1 MTEGQRI
8 IIHSGVAKVKMDL
21 MEMETLLENAE
32 NALNIRLQLNEKFQS
47 KEQRRN
53 IEKRISLLRY
63 DIRRAQEAIEE
74 GERMLE
80 ADNVPLH
87 IKYPDAFTR
96 GGKQ

>member
-21 MEMETLLENAE
+21 LEMETLLENAE
-32 NALNIRLQLNEKFQS
+32 NSLNIRLQLNEKFQS
-47 KEQRRN
+47 KEQREN

-63 DIRRAQEAIEE
+63 DIRRAQEALEE

-87 IKYPDAFTR
+87 IKFPDAFKREGT
-96 GGKQ
+96 Q